1 MESRGR
7 ISRGLEKVK
16 KVIFQDRERASK
28 IAVGSFGVFGAS
40 LLGALEA
47 VHQEAP
53 NALKVGLFVI
63 SFLSL
68 ETGLGIL
75 LFNDNTQF
83 RNQIRATEVSTP
95 YSPPHFPTS

>member
-7 ISRGLEKVK
+7 ISRGLEKAK

-28 IAVGSFGVFGAS
+28 IAFGSFGVFAAS
-40 LLGALEA
+40 LIGAIEA
-47 VHQEAP
+47 EHQEAP

-68 ETGLGIL
+68 ETGIGIL
-75 LFNDNTQF
+75 LFNDNTQS
-83 RNQIRATEVSTP
+83 RNQIRSTEVSTS
-95 YSPPHFPTS
+95 YNPPHLPTS